1 MKGANMV
8 EFIEPGLLVDG
19 DLELVISELFPGDAA
34 LDLVPSYKFNMI
46 SRPDKKIAG
55 RIDLRLGNPRVITMY
70 AGHIG
75 YSVEPAYRGHR
86 FAARA
91 VRLLIPLARHYDL
104 SPLWITCNP
113 DNYASR
119 RTCELVGAEMVEI
132 VDLPHDNDM
141 YLIGERY
148 KCRYRLDIWQE
159 QPALH

>member
-1 MKGANMV
+1 MF
-8 EFIEPGLLVDG
+8 EFIQPEPMIDD
-19 DLELVISELFPGDAA
+19 DLELVVSEMVSANPA
-34 LDLVPSYKFNMI
+34 LDLVPAYKFRMVR
-46 SRPDKKIAG
+46 RPDNVTVG
-55 RIDLRLGNPRVITMY
+55 RIDLRVGSPRVITMY

-86 FAARA
+86 YAARA
-91 VRLLIPLARHYDL
+91 VQLLIPLARHHDL

-141 YLIGERY
+141 YLIGERH
-148 KCRYRLDIWQE
+148 KCRYRLDIWQAL
-159 QPALH
+159 PALH